1 MRLIPARTRAAEFRA
16 ALTERILVADGAMAT
31 SLFVKGA
38 LPNRPTDE
46 LNLKLPA
53 LVRDVHQ
60 DYLRA
65 GSEIIA
71 TNTFGA
77 NRIRLAP
84 FALGTRVAAINQAGV
99 RIAREAARETAFV
112 AGTVGPLGVRLE
124 PLGSTN
130 REDARL
136 AFVEQITALVDAGVD
151 LLILET
157 FTNLAELEL
166 AVSAAREV
174 APQDLVVVAQVSV
187 EDDGSLHDGTPTA
200 AIAHFLD
207 ALPVDVI
214 GLNCCSGP
222 RALLE
227 TLEKIAAL
235 THKPL
240 SAMPNAGLPT
250 FVDGS
255 AVYHCSPEYLA
266 QYARRYLE
274 AGARIVGGCCGT
286 TPDHIREIHRE
297 VVGIESGPRVNF
309 LEVEEAPEKEA
320 RALPPV
326 ASAQKSGLG
335 AALAERR
342 FVRLLEILPP
352 RGVDATAEIE
362 AARAAKAAGIYFMSV
377 PDGPRAVA
385 RMSAPVLARML
396 QDVAGT
402 ETLLHFCCRDR
413 NVLGIQSDLLGA
425 QASGLRNVL
434 CVTGDPPRAG
444 AYPSGAV
451 AGVFEV
457 DSIGLTRIARDLNH
471 GIDLGGNPLGS
482 QTALLL
488 GVAANPAST
497 HLDEELRRL
506 ERKAEAGAEFIVTQP
521 VFDLALLD
529 AFLKRIE
536 SFHLP
541 VIAGVWPLSSIRN
554 AEFLVHE
561 LRVPIPE
568 ESLSRMRTAE
578 NAEAARGEGVA
589 LAREMIG
596 HLTKMVAGVQLSAP
610 FGRYKMALDAVEGIG
625 PG

>member
-1 MRLIPARTRAAEFRA
+1 MRLMPARTRAAEFRA
-16 ALTERILVADGAMAT
+16 ALGERILVADGAMAT

-38 LPNRPTDE
+38 LPNRPVDE

-84 FALGTRVAAINQAGV
+84 FGLAMRVAAINQAGV
-99 RIAREAARETAFV
+99 RIAREAAGDVAFV
-112 AGTVGPLGVRLE
+112 AGSVGPLGVRLE

-130 REDARL
+130 RDDARL

-151 LLILET
+151 LLLLET

-174 APQDLVVVAQVSV
+174 APPDLILVAQVSV
-187 EDDGSLHDGTPTA
+187 EDDGSLHDGTPTT

-235 THKPL
+235 TRKPL

-250 FVDGS
+250 FVDGK

-286 TPDHIREIHRE
+286 TPDHMREIQRE
-297 VVGIESGPRVNF
+297 VVHIERGPRVSF
-309 LEVEEAPEKEA
+309 LDVEAPQREA
-320 RALPPV
+320 HALPPV
-326 ASAQKSGLG
+326 ASSQKSGLG
-335 AALAERR
+335 AALAEHR

-352 RGVDATAEIE
+352 RGVDASAEIE

-385 RMSAPVLARML
+385 RMSAPVLARIL
-396 QDVAGT
+396 QDAAGT

-425 QASGLRNVL
+425 QAAGLRNVL

-444 AYPSGAV
+444 AYHIGAV

-457 DSIGLTRIARDLNH
+457 DSIGLTRIAHDLNQ
-471 GIDLGGNPLGS
+471 GLDLGGNPLGS

-521 VFDLALLD
+521 VFDLALLE
-529 AFLKRIE
+529 AFLKRTE
-536 SFHLP
+536 SLHLP

-568 ESLSRMRTAE
+568 ESLARMRGAE
-578 NAEAARGEGVA
+578 SAEAARGEGVA

-596 HLTKMVAGVQLSAP
+596 QLVKMVAGVQLSAP
-610 FGRYKMALDAVEGIG
+610 FGRYKMALDSVEGI
-625 PG
+625 

>member
-1 MRLIPARTRAAEFRA
+1 MRLMPARTRAAEFRA
-16 ALTERILVADGAMAT
+16 ALGQRILVADGAMAT
-31 SLFVKGA
+31 SLFLKGA

-84 FALGTRVAAINQAGV
+84 FGLASRVAALNQAGV
-99 RIAREAARETAFV
+99 RIAREASRDIAFV
-112 AGTVGPLGVRLE
+112 AGSVGPLGVRLE

-130 REDARL
+130 RDDARL
-136 AFVEQITALVDAGVD
+136 AFLEQITAMVDAGVD

-157 FTNLAELEL
+157 FTNLAELGL

-174 APQDLVVVAQVSV
+174 APEDLILVAQVSV
-187 EDDGSLHDGTPTA
+187 EDDGTLHDGTPTT

-207 ALPVDVI
+207 SLPADVI

-235 THKPL
+235 TQKPL

-250 FVDGS
+250 FVDGR
-255 AVYHCSPEYLA
+255 AVYHCSPEYMA
-266 QYARRYLE
+266 EYARRYLE
-274 AGARIVGGCCGT
+274 TGARIVGGCCGT
-286 TPDHIREIHRE
+286 TPDHIHEIHRE
-297 VVGIESGPRVNF
+297 VAGLEKGSRVSF
-309 LEVEEAPEKEA
+309 LEVESPEAEA
-320 RALPPV
+320 SPLPPV
-326 ASAQKSGLG
+326 PSAQKSGLG
-335 AALAERR
+335 AALAEHR

-352 RGVDATAEIE
+352 RGVDATAELE

-425 QASGLRNVL
+425 QAAGLRNVL

-444 AYPSGAV
+444 AYPGAA

-457 DSIGLTRIARDLNH
+457 DSIGLTRIAHDLNQ
-471 GIDLGGNPLGS
+471 GLDLGGNPLGS

-497 HLDEELRRL
+497 NLEEELRRL

-521 VFDLALLD
+521 VFDLALLE
-529 AFLKRIE
+529 AFLKRTE
-536 SFHLP
+536 SLHLP

-561 LRVPIPE
+561 LRIPIPD
-568 ESLSRMRTAE
+568 ESLSRMRSAETAD
-578 NAEAARGEGVA
+578 AARSEGVM

-610 FGRYKMALDAVEGIG
+610 FGRYKMALDAVGGIT
-625 PG
+625 

>member
-1 MRLIPARTRAAEFRA
+1 MRSIPARTRAAEFRA
-16 ALTERILVADGAMAT
+16 ALGERILVADGAMAT
-31 SLFVKGA
+31 ALFLKGA
-38 LPNRPTDE
+38 LPGRPTDE

-60 DYLRA
+60 NYLRA
-65 GSEIIA
+65 GAEIIA

-77 NRIRLAP
+77 NRFRLAP
-84 FALGTRVAAINQAGV
+84 FGLDNRVSAINQAGV
-99 RIAREAARETAFV
+99 RIARDAARDAAFV
-112 AGTVGPLGVRLE
+112 AASVGPLGVRLE

-136 AFVEQITALVDAGVD
+136 AYVEQITALVDTGVD

-157 FTNLAELEL
+157 FTNLEELEL
-166 AVSAAREV
+166 AASAARET
-174 APQDLVVVAQVSV
+174 APADMVVVAQVSI
-187 EDDGSLHDGTPTA
+187 EDDGSLHDGTPA
-200 AIAHFLD
+200 AMIAQRLN

-227 TLEKIAAL
+227 TLERLAASTSKL
-235 THKPL
+235 L

-250 FVDGS
+250 FVDGR
-255 AVYHCSPEYLA
+255 AVYHCSPEYLG

-286 TPDHIREIHRE
+286 TPEHIREIQRE
-297 VVGIESGPRVNF
+297 VSRMEMRSRTRF
-309 LEVEEAPEKEA
+309 LGVDTPEVES

-326 ASAQKSGLG
+326 AAAQKSCLG
-335 AALAERR
+335 AALAQRR

-352 RGVDATAEIE
+352 RGVDATAQIE
-362 AARAAKAAGIYFMSV
+362 AARKAKAAGIDYISV

-385 RMSAPVLARML
+385 RLSAPVMARLL
-396 QDVAGT
+396 QEHAGT

-413 NVLGIQSDLLGA
+413 NVVGIQSDLLGA
-425 QASGLRNVL
+425 HAAGLRNVL

-444 AYPSGAV
+444 VHPGPAS
-451 AGVFEV
+451 VFEV
-457 DSIGLTRIARDLNH
+457 DSIGLTKIAHNLNQ
-471 GIDLGGNPLGS
+471 GLDLGANALGS

-488 GVAANPAST
+488 GVAANPAAA
-497 HLDEELRRL
+497 HIDEELRRL
-506 ERKAEAGAEFIVTQP
+506 ERKADAGAEFIVTQP
-521 VFDLALLD
+521 VFDLALLE
-529 AFLKRIE
+529 AFLKRVE
-536 SFHLP
+536 PLHLP
-541 VIAGVWPLSSIRN
+541 VIAGVWPLSGIRN

-568 ESLSRMRTAE
+568 ESLDRMRRADS
-578 NAEAARGEGVA
+578 AEAARAEGVT

-596 HLTKMVAGVQLSAP
+596 HLVKMVAGVQLSSTS
-610 FGRYKMALDAVEGIG
+610 GRFQMALDSVEGIG
-625 PG
+625 A